1 VRGYWENQ
9 LGPRVLTVPSEEL
22 LDDEVGCTPGDLVD
36 GTCDPSAAPIEAF
49 RPRPL
54 GGTTLLQANVEYRFP
69 LWGTIRGAV
78 FVDGAIVGERAG
90 VLLTEGSGAITPG
103 FGARIAT
110 PIGPM
115 RLDFGIR
122 PSLTEELPV
131 VTDFVDDDGV
141 RHLVHLQETRSWNP
155 SEAQG
160 GGFFNRA
167 LSHLTLHLSI
177 GEAF

>member
-1 VRGYWENQ
+1 
-9 LGPRVLTVPSEEL
+9 
-22 LDDEVGCTPGDLVD
+22 
-36 GTCDPSAAPIEAF
+36 
-49 RPRPL
+49 
-54 GGTTLLQANVEYRFP
+54 LLQANVEYRFP